1 MVSELHEVRD
11 FLAGHPPFLALP
23 GAVLDA
29 LPRQVSVRYL
39 RRGAG
44 FPPAGADPAGLYV
57 LRKGA
62 VEVHDDAGGLLE
74 KLGEGDVFDP
84 TEVGSVDEPPRCGV
98 AAEDTLVYVLPGRVI
113 AELRREHPAFD
124 RGFDRTVVGHLETIR
139 EAREDAPFAGS
150 DLLQLR
156 VGDLVARS
164 PVSAP
169 PDLSVRDAAAL
180 MTRERVSSLL
190 VEENGALQGIVT
202 DRDLRSRC
210 VAEGLDGTTPLRQVM
225 TPAPLTVSRHA
236 SAFEALLT
244 MSQRRIHH
252 LPVLDGSELCGL
264 VSTHDL
270 LRAQSTNPLYLAD
283 RVGRCDTVAAL
294 REVVAEVRA
303 LHLQLSAANAAARQ
317 LGQAVTSVCDAVTRR
332 LIDLACDA
340 LGPPPVPFAWVATGS
355 QGRGELT
362 LNSDQDNAIV
372 LDDAYVPQRH
382 GEHFAALARFVN
394 EGLHECGYTRCPGNV
409 MAANPAWRQPVA
421 AWIGNFRDWLQR
433 TDHKTVTLAVNF
445 FDMRTVWGEDGLRQR
460 LMATIVPE
468 CVGAKVFLAYLAA
481 HALGNQPPLGFF
493 RHFVVERS
501 GAHEGMLDLK
511 KRGLLPIVDLARY
524 YALAAGID
532 TVPTQQRLR
541 DAAARNSLTT
551 ESAEAL
557 LAAFEFIW
565 GLRARQQATQ
575 LRTARPLDNFIAPD
589 ALTPLERRHLKDVF
603 AAIAMLQ
610 RSVSAA
616 HGDRLPL

>member
-1 MVSELHEVRD
+1 VVSELHEVRD

-124 RGFDRTVVGHLETIR
+124 RGFDRTVVWPPRDHPRGTGGCSVR
-139 EAREDAPFAGS
+139 RQRPAAAARRRPRCA
-150 DLLQLR
+150 Q
-156 VGDLVARS
+156 

-210 VAEGLDGTTPLRQVM
+210 VAAGLDGTTPLRQVM

-270 LRAQSTNPLYLAD
+270 LRAQSTNPLYSP
-283 RVGRCDTVAAL
+283 TV
-294 REVVAEVRA
+294 
-303 LHLQLSAANAAARQ
+303 SA
-317 LGQAVTSVCDAVTRR
+317 GVTRSQPCAR
-332 LIDLACDA
+332 WSRRC
-340 LGPPPVPFAWVATGS
+340 VPCTCS
-355 QGRGELT
+355 
-362 LNSDQDNAIV
+362 
-372 LDDAYVPQRH
+372 
-382 GEHFAALARFVN
+382 
-394 EGLHECGYTRCPGNV
+394 
-409 MAANPAWRQPVA
+409 
-421 AWIGNFRDWLQR
+421 
-433 TDHKTVTLAVNF
+433 
-445 FDMRTVWGEDGLRQR
+445 
-460 LMATIVPE
+460 
-468 CVGAKVFLAYLAA
+468 
-481 HALGNQPPLGFF
+481 
-493 RHFVVERS
+493 
-501 GAHEGMLDLK
+501 
-511 KRGLLPIVDLARY
+511 
-524 YALAAGID
+524 
-532 TVPTQQRLR
+532 
-541 DAAARNSLTT
+541 
-551 ESAEAL
+551 
-557 LAAFEFIW
+557 
-565 GLRARQQATQ
+565 
-575 LRTARPLDNFIAPD
+575 
-589 ALTPLERRHLKDVF
+589 
-603 AAIAMLQ
+603 
-610 RSVSAA
+610 
-616 HGDRLPL
+616 